1 MQAVKDY
8 ILANYPDL
16 FNSGDNLVIQELDDA
31 YLVEVGGEEPPVV
44 VNKSEI

>member
-8 ILANYPDL
+8 VLANYPDL
-16 FNSGDNLVIQELDDA
+16 FSSGDNLVIQELDDV